1 MEELYLGIELDD
13 TSCKLSW
20 INPVNE
26 SAQELVDES
35 GQSRI
40 LAFLCLNGANGCW
53 SIGTEAEKACGKPGN
68 IVFKN
73 LLTLLRSGQKL
84 EVNGVFYTGEDL
96 LQEFLKLVWK
106 EAQIRSGL
114 EQIGKLV
121 ICLEE
126 ATITDIEKLTR
137 ICSCCG
143 IDSSKVHVFNQQ
155 ECLMYYIMSQEPE
168 KWRNTS
174 FLFDYREQ
182 GLYCYEMRAYK
193 NLKPVTVKAD
203 LEKIQGAPLVEQVKA
218 AGTEAEAADRWFMSL
233 AEKRMAGKIVSSVI
247 LAGEGFA
254 KLDWAEQFIKSI
266 YAQKS
271 RKVYQVSNLY
281 GMGAALAAYHI
292 AEKHRR
298 FPYCCICAGR
308 ISTNVSIFVEEQEK
322 RVQLLLAEAGMNY
335 YDARTSL
342 ELNLIEQ
349 KDLSLYLRNTGAAEG
364 YYLHLDLSSFLEDGR
379 DRTRIRLAI
388 AFLKEDCMI
397 VRVED
402 LGFGEIYPSTGQVFQ
417 QMYQV

>member
-1 MEELYLGIELDD
+1 
-13 TSCKLSW
+13 
-20 INPVNE
+20 
-26 SAQELVDES
+26 
-35 GQSRI
+35 
-40 LAFLCLNGANGCW
+40 
-53 SIGTEAEKACGKPGN
+53 
-68 IVFKN
+68 
-73 LLTLLRSGQKL
+73 
-84 EVNGVFYTGEDL
+84 
-96 LQEFLKLVWK
+96 
-106 EAQIRSGL
+106 
-114 EQIGKLV
+114 
-121 ICLEE
+121 
-126 ATITDIEKLTR
+126 
-137 ICSCCG
+137 
-143 IDSSKVHVFNQQ
+143 
-155 ECLMYYIMSQEPE
+155 
-168 KWRNTS
+168 
-174 FLFDYREQ
+174 
-182 GLYCYEMRAYK
+182 MRAYK